1 MHGGHQARENVTLQ
15 SPEQGWVRARGLNM
29 ESEEPALHF
38 HECDPWQVFMPP
50 GNQFLSLVFYYEE
63 FNI

>member
-1 MHGGHQARENVTLQ
+1 MTLQ
-15 SPEQGWVRARGLNM
+15 ESRAGMGEGQGLNM

-38 HECDPWQVFMPP
+38 HGECGPLASLLPP
-50 GNQFLSLVFYYEE
+50 GNQFLLVFYYEE